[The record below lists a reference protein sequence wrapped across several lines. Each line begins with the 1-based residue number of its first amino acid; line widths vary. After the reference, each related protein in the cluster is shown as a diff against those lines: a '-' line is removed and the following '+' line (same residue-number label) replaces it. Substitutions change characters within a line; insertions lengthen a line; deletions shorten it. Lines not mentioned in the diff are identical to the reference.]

1 MTGVKH
7 VITEAESELSWKA
20 MTIGLDLSDRYSA
33 LCVLD
38 SVGDVIEEG
47 RVRTTETALTQRF
60 GGISRCRIVLEV
72 GTHSPWVSRLL
83 ADFGHELIVANPGR
97 VRMIADSTKKND
109 RSDAET
115 LARLGRLDPA
125 LLHPITHRSQQAQA
139 DLAMIRARRSLVGAR
154 TVLIN
159 HVRGAVKSSGARLPS
174 CDAYMFH
181 KKVASAIPEHLSPAL
196 TPLLTVVANLTSEI
210 ANIDARLCALI
221 QDRYPEAMLLQQVPG
236 VGPLISLTF
245 VLTIGDPY
253 RFQKSRQV
261 GAYLGLV
268 PRQRASGE
276 RSPELGISK
285 AGDAYLR
292 QLLVNGSQYILGFR
306 GADTDLRRWG
316 LLRAS
321 VGGRPGKKRAVVA
334 VARKLAILLH
344 HLWVTGEVYM
354 PLRSGEVAA

>member
-1 MTGVKH
+1 VKH

-20 MTIGLDLSDRYSA
+20 MTIGLDLSDRYST

-47 RVRTTETALTQRF
+47 RVRTTEAALTQRF

-210 ANIDARLCALI
+210 ANIDARLCAHP
-221 QDRYPEAMLLQQVPG
+221 R
-236 VGPLISLTF
+236 PL
-245 VLTIGDPY
+245 
-253 RFQKSRQV
+253 
-261 GAYLGLV
+261 
-268 PRQRASGE
+268 SG
-276 RSPELGISK
+276 
-285 AGDAYLR
+285 GDALAA
-292 QLLVNGSQYILGFR
+292 
-306 GADTDLRRWG
+306 GAGGRTSDLTDLRIDDWRPLPLPKESSG
-316 LLRAS
+316 RCLPGTRATS
-321 VGGRPGKKRAVVA
+321 
-334 VARKLAILLH
+334 ARI
-344 HLWVTGEVYM
+344 G
-354 PLRSGEVAA
+354 